1 MELTEIRKQLDEIDA
16 QIIDLFVRRMEA
28 SEEVAQYKIEHGMN
42 VYDPVREKAKIENVK
57 NSVAKPE
64 YQHGAQ
70 ALFNQLMTI
79 SRMRQYEI
87 IEQPESSSFGYK
99 QIPQIRKA
107 EGRVA
112 YQGMPGAYGH
122 QAALSFFGRDAD
134 LYNVSTFEDVM
145 REVQNGQ
152 AQFGVLPEEN
162 SSTGIIADVFDLLDR
177 YDNCIVSENVVSVEH
192 ALLGVKGSSIRDIRT
207 VYSHPQGILQCSKF
221 LSSRPEWNQVS
232 LKNTAVSAMR
242 VADDGDPSQAAIAS
256 PAAAEYYNLDILR
269 THISDNENNSTRF
282 IIIRHEKEYEENA
295 NELALTFELQHESG
309 SLYRALGYLIY
320 NGLNMTRIESRPIQG
335 EKWKYRFFVNLDGSL
350 NDVGIRNALA
360 GLRRETTAF
369 KILGN
374 YVRSE

>member
-122 QAALSFFGRDAD
+122 QAALSFF
-134 LYNVSTFEDVM
+134 
-145 REVQNGQ
+145 
-152 AQFGVLPEEN
+152 
-162 SSTGIIADVFDLLDR
+162 GIIADVFDLLDR